1 MATTLLISS
10 YPTTVSSDTVL
21 ITIQQLVDS
30 QALTQIFFIGSGLK
44 HAQHD
49 STKAMLNILKSKH
62 QIPIGYCPSS
72 AARHIPDYSSNLL
85 EDYGLT
91 QFYALLHESTQL
103 EQL

>member
-10 YPTTVSSDTVL
+10 DPTTVSSDTV
-21 ITIQQLVDS
+21 IISIQQLVDS
-30 QALTQIFFIGSGLK
+30 QTITQIFFIGGGLK

-49 STKAMLNILKSKH
+49 AIKALLNILKSKH
-62 QIPIGYCPSS
+62 QIPIGYCPTS

-85 EDYGLT
+85 DDYGLT
-91 QFYALLHESTQL
+91 QFYALLHESMQL

>member
-10 YPTTVSSDTVL
+10 DPTTVSSDTVL

-44 HAQHD
+44 HAQHNAT
-49 STKAMLNILKSKH
+49 SALLNILKSKH

-72 AARHIPDYSSNLL
+72 AARHIPDYTSNLL

-91 QFYALLHESTQL
+91 QFYALLHESTRL